1 MRSPAGSVGQWDLL
15 VAAKHGGDLQGQTIV
30 SCTSASGNRTFDNGK
45 FQTVQPLIE
54 EKSAETPTS
63 SHHLA
68 VTIGRNTVFGIVSR
82 FAQVATRLVTI
93 PIVIAHLGLGGYGI
107 WSIIMTTA
115 AYMRFGSVGV
125 KSAFQKYVAEAT
137 GNKDYQAANRL
148 LSTGCALMLV
158 LSVVGLIPI
167 VLFSR
172 EIAKAGG
179 VPQEFLHSTAG
190 SISVLALIMVMSNV
204 GAVFEAIVMGGHRID
219 LARKFTTFYTVAEA
233 VAIVIV
239 LHFGYGLFAMALIM
253 AASEI
258 GFVGSCYLASK
269 RVVPEIRL
277 RVEYLT
283 KSALPELFRFAGS
296 YQLVNV
302 LEVLY
307 GSIMPFAI
315 LRAFGADAAGG
326 YALVTRLVTS
336 ALMIHDAFLLPILSG
351 GTMVYASGSTERMR
365 ALLLKSFKIT
375 LGLTLFPLAFIS
387 IFGTTIVFAWTGQ
400 ESASFG
406 TALGLVSLAGLF
418 HGFSLLQLVLY
429 RVSGKAVMDNIRQVL
444 RIVILASIAVFAR
457 KLGFNGVLAGLAI
470 AELVGVLFMLFAL
483 TRTFH
488 SFQAKT
494 LLPDAMKL
502 TAATALVLAAG
513 VVAARIPLPA
523 MSSARLL
530 SMMKLGEASLACLL
544 MAWPALLITKSVT
557 GLEWKAFLGVFLPR
571 TALDR
576 RAIGGV

>member
-1 MRSPAGSVGQWDLL
+1 V
-15 VAAKHGGDLQGQTIV
+15 QTL
-30 SCTSASGNRTFDNGK
+30 TA
-45 FQTVQPLIE
+45 E
-54 EKSAETPTS
+54 EKSPEASTS
-63 SHHLA
+63 SHRLA
-68 VTIGRNTVFGIVSR
+68 VTIGRNTIFGIVSR

-137 GNKDYQAANRL
+137 GNNDFEAANRL
-148 LSTGCALMLV
+148 LSTGCALMLG
-158 LSVVGLIPI
+158 LSVAGLIP
-167 VLFSR
+167 VVFFSSG
-172 EIAKAGG
+172 IAKAGG
-179 VPQEFLHSTAG
+179 VPPEFLHSTAG
-190 SISVLALIMVMSNV
+190 SISILALIMVMSNV

-233 VAIVIV
+233 VAIVVV
-239 LHFGYGLFAMALIM
+239 LHFGYGLFAMALVM
-253 AASEI
+253 AASEV
-258 GFVGSCYLASK
+258 GFVASCYLASK
-269 RVVPEIRL
+269 RVVPQIRL
-277 RVEYLT
+277 GMEYLT
-283 KSALPELFRFAGS
+283 KSTLPELFRFAGS

-351 GTMVYASGSTERMR
+351 GTMVYASGSAERMQ
-365 ALLLKSFKIT
+365 ALLRKSFKIT
-375 LGLTLFPLAFIS
+375 LGLTLLPLAFIS
-387 IFGTTIVFAWTGQ
+387 IFGTTIVFAWTG
-400 ESASFG
+400 ERSTSFA

-429 RVSGKAVMDNIRQVL
+429 RVSGRAVMDNIRQVL

-457 KLGFNGVLAGLAI
+457 RLGFNGVLVGLAI
-470 AELVGVLFMLFAL
+470 AELAGVLFMLFAL

-488 SFQAKT
+488 SFRTKT
-494 LLPDAMKL
+494 LLPDAVRL
-502 TAATALVLAAG
+502 TAASALILAAG
-513 VVAARIPLPA
+513 VVAARIPLPLA
-523 MSSARLL
+523 FNARLIATL
-530 SMMKLGEASLACLL
+530 RLGEASLGCLL
-544 MAWPALLITKSVT
+544 MAWPALLLTKSVT
-557 GLEWKAFLGVFLPR
+557 GLEWRAFLGVFLPR
-571 TALDR
+571 HTDVDQI
-576 RAIGGV
+576 AIGGVSG

>member
-1 MRSPAGSVGQWDLL
+1 M
-15 VAAKHGGDLQGQTIV
+15 
-30 SCTSASGNRTFDNGK
+30 GK
-45 FQTVQPLIE
+45 FDKVQLLIE
-54 EKSAETPTS
+54 EKSSETTTS
-63 SHHLA
+63 SHRLA

-82 FAQVATRLVTI
+82 IAQVATRLVTI

-137 GNKDYQAANRL
+137 GNGDYEAANRL

-158 LSVVGLIPI
+158 LSVAGLIP
-167 VLFSR
+167 VVVFSR

-179 VPQEFLHSTAG
+179 VPQEFLHSTA
-190 SISVLALIMVMSNV
+190 SVLALIMVMSNV

-219 LARKFTTFYTVAEA
+219 IARKLTTFYTVAEG

-239 LHFGYGLFAMALIM
+239 LHFGYGLFAMALVM
-253 AASEI
+253 AVSEV
-258 GFVGSCYLASK
+258 GFVGGCYFASK

-277 RVEYLT
+277 GTEYLT
-283 KSALPELFRFAGS
+283 KTVLPELFRYAGS

-315 LRAFGADAAGG
+315 LRSFGADAAGE
-326 YALVTRLVTS
+326 YAIVTRLVTS

-351 GTMVYASGSTERMR
+351 GTMVYASGSAERMR
-365 ALLLKSFKIT
+365 SLLLKSFKIT

-387 IFGTTIVFAWTGQ
+387 VFGTAIVFAWTGQ
-400 ESASFG
+400 QDASFG
-406 TALGLVSLAGLF
+406 TALRLVSLAGLF

-429 RVSGKAVMDNIRQVL
+429 RVSGKALMDNIRQVL
-444 RIVILASIAVFAR
+444 RIAILVSIAVFAHR
-457 KLGFNGVLAGLAI
+457 LGFTGVLIGLAG
-470 AELVGVLFMLFAL
+470 AELAGVLFMLFAL

-488 SFQAKT
+488 SFRAKT
-494 LLPDAMKL
+494 VIPDALRL
-502 TAATALVLAAG
+502 TAATTLVLAAG
-513 VVAARIPLPA
+513 AVAAQIPPPTVSNLRIFATL
-523 MSSARLL
+523 R
-530 SMMKLGEASLACLL
+530 LGEVSLACLL
-544 MAWPALLITKSVT
+544 MSWPALLLTKSVT
-557 GLEWKAFLGVFLPR
+557 GVEWKAFRGIFLPSR
-571 TALDR
+571 PDGNQTVA
-576 RAIGGV
+576 GGVSGQP

>member
-1 MRSPAGSVGQWDLL
+1 V
-15 VAAKHGGDLQGQTIV
+15 QT
-30 SCTSASGNRTFDNGK
+30 
-45 FQTVQPLIE
+45 LIE
-54 EKSAETPTS
+54 EKSPQAPAS
-63 SHHLA
+63 NHHLA
-68 VTIGRNTVFGIVSR
+68 VTIGRNTVFGIISR

-137 GNKDYQAANRL
+137 GNNDYEAANRL
-148 LSTGCALMLV
+148 LSTGCFLMLV
-158 LSVVGLIPI
+158 LSVAGLVP
-167 VLFSR
+167 VVFFSTA
-172 EIAKAGG
+172 IAKAGG
-179 VPQEFLHSTAG
+179 VPQEFLHSTAE

-219 LARKFTTFYTVAEA
+219 LARKFTTSYTVAEA

-239 LHFGYGLFAMALIM
+239 LHFGYGLFAMALVM
-253 AASEI
+253 AASEV

-269 RVVPEIRL
+269 RVVPEVRL
-277 RVEYLT
+277 GVEYLT

-307 GSIMPFAI
+307 ASIMPFAI

-336 ALMIHDAFLLPILSG
+336 ALMIQDAFLLPILSG

-365 ALLLKSFKIT
+365 ALLRKSFKIT

-387 IFGTTIVFAWTGQ
+387 IFGTAIVFVWTGEQ
-400 ESASFG
+400 SASFA

-429 RVSGKAVMDNIRQVL
+429 RVSGRAVMDNIRQVL
-444 RIVILASIAVFAR
+444 RIAILASIAVFAG

-470 AELVGVLFMLFAL
+470 AELAGVLFMLFAL

-488 SFQAKT
+488 SFKVKT
-494 LLPDAMKL
+494 LLPDAVRL
-502 TAATALVLAAG
+502 TAATALILTAG
-513 VVAARIPLPA
+513 VVAARIPIALA
-523 MSSARLL
+523 SNARLIAAL
-530 SMMKLGEASLACLL
+530 RLGEASLACLV
-544 MAWPALLITKSVT
+544 MAWPALLLTKSVT

-571 TALDR
+571 HADVDQP
-576 RAIGGV
+576 AIGGVSG